1 MNLSMDE
8 FISTYLEQDEY
19 NISYINFFAGRWRM
33 YGIFNKLSSIDFTVH
48 NMTGSIIVS
57 FS

>member
-1 MNLSMDE
+1 MDE